1 MKKKKIQKN
10 KTQSKLDKNS
20 KKKEK
25 NIMNE
30 TSKTGFKFEIELND
44 DKNKMNATS
53 TTLLKKNLDPKEEE
67 KENLPVYEADD
78 LKVGE
83 TNERIK
89 YMFPSDNGVFV
100 KKLLENGIFNT
111 TVSYIRKNDLVFGIK
126 KNDENLNEF
135 WLNFL
140 LLYNYFNLWILG

>member
-53 TTLLKKNLDPKEEE
+53 TTLLKK
-67 KENLPVYEADD
+67 
-78 LKVGE
+78 
-83 TNERIK
+83 I
-89 YMFPSDNGVFV
+89 
-100 KKLLENGIFNT
+100 
-111 TVSYIRKNDLVFGIK
+111 
-126 KNDENLNEF
+126 
-135 WLNFL
+135 
-140 LLYNYFNLWILG
+140 